1 MHDLPPSDDPVA
13 YQGVPGAFS
22 EEAAVQ
28 LCGAGVTLRPCPT
41 LEDVFRALVSGDVAA
56 AVIPVEN
63 SIAGAVPGSRELIA
77 QNRVRTRKTLA
88 LPVVHALIAATAM
101 SLNDVREV
109 TSHPMALAQ
118 CRGFLAAHPWMK
130 AIAGF
135 DTAGAV
141 ADLMRSPPGPR
152 AAIASRRA
160 AALWGAVVL
169 ADRIQDDADN
179 VTEFWLVSSTV

>member
-1 MHDLPPSDDPVA
+1 MSELRPAYDSVA

-28 LCGAGVTLRPCPT
+28 LCGSGVTLRPYPT
-41 LEDVFRALVSGDVAA
+41 LEAVFRALVSGDVAA

-63 SIAGAVPGSRELIA
+63 SIAGAVPGSRELVA
-77 QNRVRTRKTLA
+77 HYRARTHKTLA
-88 LPVVHALIAATAM
+88 LPVVHALIAPTPM
-101 SLNDVREV
+101 SLDDVREV

-118 CRGFLAAHPWMK
+118 CRGFLAAHPWMTP
-130 AIAGF
+130 ISGF

-141 ADLMRSPPGPR
+141 ADLMRLPPGPR

-160 AALWGAVVL
+160 ADLWGAAVL
-169 ADRIQDDADN
+169 ADRIQDHPDN
-179 VTEFWLVSSTV
+179 MTEFWLVSPSV